1 MDFGNA
7 TRIGVVIRM
16 RPLLEEEEKAGH
28 PLGEVGAEV
37 KVQHDDLTC
46 YTDKSVLN

>member
-16 RPLLEEEEKAGH
+16 RPLLEEEEKNGH
-28 PLGEVGAEV
+28 RSNHV
-37 KVQHDDLTC
+37 KIDNRNKQI
-46 YTDKSVLN
+46 SV